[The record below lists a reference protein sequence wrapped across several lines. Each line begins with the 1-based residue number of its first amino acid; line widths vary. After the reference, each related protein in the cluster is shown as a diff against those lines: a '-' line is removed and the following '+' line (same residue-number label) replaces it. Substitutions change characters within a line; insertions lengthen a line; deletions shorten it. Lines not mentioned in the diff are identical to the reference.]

1 MLIAKQVNSPTY
13 LHIVLKSK
21 IGSENIAINAGLE
34 LLQKHSLVSIMI
46 THL

>member
-13 LHIVLKSK
+13 LPIVLKSK
-21 IGSENIAINAGLE
+21 TGSENIAINAGLE
-34 LLQKHSLVSIMI
+34 LLQKHSLVSIMV